1 MQKIIQFAAML
12 ILNLAAASV
21 LAAGLL
27 PTPVLTNVQVQSS
40 VATDPVGGYKYAYS
54 IKNAVQNT
62 GKIYNIKIDI
72 TTSFPARLQVPGYG
86 LSLSIGGNRYDFD
99 TQLAEVRT
107 YPVWGGLLPALV
119 PVGTNTPLDWDS
131 GIGVDGMVAF
141 GSGDNTLI
149 MPGTSLGGFE
159 LQSPGLPMIR
169 DIQIVPWWVME
180 VEDHD
185 TVTQTDKEDAG
196 QIEQD
201 IVYKTVTLGPSGF
214 GENPGSFEHW
224 NQLRDDLARA
234 VALGWFPDAAFAA
247 EVSAELASAREAL
260 DLHDFYLVHQRLQL
274 LIDTLSNAEPGKMT
288 EEAYAL
294 VYYNAQAINQAT
306 DRNPTEP
313 TLVLSPASAA
323 YALGGSHTQNVTVLD
338 LGNGKAP
345 LAKMR
350 VNFRVDGGP
359 QAGTVNIDSVT
370 DANGNASATY
380 VGTQQGID
388 KLVVKVMFCGGECSK
403 EAGVAVRWIGGA
415 DLIVPF
421 FTPPMLIT
429 EAGKPFFLS
438 EGTKNIGNVASPASI
453 TRYYIFPNQT
463 TDLSAAQLIGERQ
476 VPALQPGERS
486 QLLNQVFT
494 VPANIPPG
502 SHFFAACADV
512 DNAVVELDETNNC
525 TYNPLKN
532 YVNAAIALPP
542 PSNRAPLCTA
552 AQAVISYGQK
562 KERKTATIAVA
573 GVTDPDGDSVSI
585 KITAVSGGA
594 SSKET
599 HKKQALPT
607 GIGSSAIQ
615 VATSGDDDDGGA
627 YTLTF
632 TASDGKGGACSGQVI
647 ATLGKTHT
655 DDDEKDD
662 ERTHGDEKSHDK
674 KSS

>member
-1 MQKIIQFAAML
+1 MQKIIQFAVML
-12 ILNLAAASV
+12 MLNLAGAGV
-21 LAAGLL
+21 FAAGLI
-27 PTPVLTNVQVQSS
+27 PTPTLTNVQVQSN
-40 VATDPVGGYKYAYS
+40 VAADPTGGYRYTYKVTNPA
-54 IKNAVQNT
+54 QNT
-62 GKIYNIKIDI
+62 GEIYNIKIDI
-72 TTSFPARLQVPGYG
+72 TTPFPARMQAPGNG

-99 TQLAEVRT
+99 AQLAEVRT
-107 YPVWGGLLPALV
+107 YPVWGTFLPALV
-119 PVGTNTPLDWDS
+119 PVGTNAPLDWGS
-131 GIGVDGMVAF
+131 GIGADGVISF

-149 MPGTSLGGFE
+149 LPGTSLGGFE
-159 LQSPGLPMIR
+159 LQSAGLPMLR

-180 VEDHD
+180 VVDHD

-234 VALGWFPDAAFAA
+234 VALGWFPDAAFAT

-274 LIDTLSNAEPGKMT
+274 LIDTLSNAAPGKMT
-288 EEAYAL
+288 AEAYAL
-294 VYYNAQAINQAT
+294 VYYNAQAINQGT

-345 LAKMR
+345 LANMR
-350 VNFRVDGGP
+350 VNFRVDDGP
-359 QAGTVNIDSVT
+359 QAGVVNIDSVT

-388 KLVVKVMFCGGECSK
+388 KLVVTVMFCGGECSK
-403 EAGVAVRWIGGA
+403 EAGVAVRWVGGA

-463 TDLSAAQLIGERQ
+463 TDLNAAQLIGERQ

-532 YVNAAIALPP
+532 YVNAAITLPP
-542 PSNRAPLCTA
+542 PSNRPPLCTS
-552 AQAVISYGQK
+552 AQAAISYGQK
-562 KERKTATIAVA
+562 KEHKTATITVA

-585 KITAVSGGA
+585 KITAVSGSA

-599 HKKQALPT
+599 HKKQVLPT

-615 VATSGDDDDGGA
+615 VSASGDDDDGGA

-632 TASDGKGGACSGQVI
+632 TASDGKGGDCSGQVI

-662 ERTHGDEKSHDK
+662 ERAHDDEKSHDK